1 MVRVHGVADACVSE
15 FWPVN
20 YYVLL
25 ITWIKIME
33 WGQFY
38 LILTRW
44 IAKLLLQSTYCTY
57 LSLVFH
63 YVNMEGTFS
72 CSCVDCWHED
82 GHEPLGKIGCASL
95 PFCVCSF
102 NWSAFEVKW
111 PQATSSCWVGPKAQA
126 FFLCVFVASI
136 EAHLKWND
144 PKQQVGLDMALMMG
158 LACVHMMWLTL

>member
-102 NWSAFEVKW
+102 NWSTSEVKW
-111 PQATSSCWVGPKAQA
+111 SQATSWAWYGFDDGVGMCSYDVTH
-126 FFLCVFVASI
+126 LVINERHILVAMDYCT
-136 EAHLKWND
+136 K
-144 PKQQVGLDMALMMG
+144 
-158 LACVHMMWLTL
+158 